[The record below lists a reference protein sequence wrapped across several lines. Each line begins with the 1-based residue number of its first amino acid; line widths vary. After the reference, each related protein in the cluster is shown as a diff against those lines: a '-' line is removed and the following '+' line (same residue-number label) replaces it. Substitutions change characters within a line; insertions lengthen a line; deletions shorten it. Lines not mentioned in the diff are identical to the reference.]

1 MELTLIRH
9 LPTEWNERGVLQGSK
24 DIPILELSD
33 EIKEEIEINK
43 EMLKPTYSL
52 ILTSELIRTQQT
64 AKGYGY
70 ECFVIDPLLNE
81 LNFGEFEGKEKKL
94 LIETYK
100 NEWYT
105 RPGEI
110 MLGEKISNLEKRVH
124 TFLQKYKDF
133 ESILIFG
140 HGSWIRACVSYL
152 KFGTI
157 NNMNQL
163 EIKNNQLLTIKVREE
178 EHKIGRHHI

>member
-9 LPTEWNERGVLQGSK
+9 LPTEWNEKGVLQGSK
-24 DIPILELSD
+24 DIPILELTD
-33 EIKEEIEINK
+33 ENKKAIEINK
-43 EMLKPTYSL
+43 ELLKPTYSL
-52 ILTSELIRTQQT
+52 ILTSELTRTKQT

-70 ECFVIDPLLNE
+70 ESFEIEPLLNE

-100 NEWYT
+100 NEWFT
-105 RPGEI
+105 HPGEI
-110 MLGEKISNLEKRVH
+110 MLGEKISNLEIRVH
-124 TFLQKYKDF
+124 SFLQKYKDF
-133 ESILIFG
+133 ESILVFG

-157 NNMNQL
+157 DNMNQL